1 LSCEI
6 NSIVVSKDVQD
17 DVVCISLKELSYLR
31 YINIKIFFIIIDY
44 IMIKTAATEPDSIVE
59 TPEERRKR
67 FLLEFERPF
76 KCEKCNE
83 RFKKKKYLREHKS
96 EVHSY

>member
-1 LSCEI
+1 MMKTSD
-6 NSIVVSKDVQD
+6 SKSNR
-17 DVVCISLKELSYLR
+17 I
-31 YINIKIFFIIIDY
+31 
-44 IMIKTAATEPDSIVE
+44 ADSTVE

-96 EVHSY
+96 EAHSY

>member
-1 LSCEI
+1 MMKTSD
-6 NSIVVSKDVQD
+6 SKSNH
-17 DVVCISLKELSYLR
+17 I
-31 YINIKIFFIIIDY
+31 
-44 IMIKTAATEPDSIVE
+44 ADSMVE

>member
-1 LSCEI
+1 
-6 NSIVVSKDVQD
+6 
-17 DVVCISLKELSYLR
+17 
-31 YINIKIFFIIIDY
+31 
-44 IMIKTAATEPDSIVE
+44 MIKTAATEPNSIE
-59 TPEERRKR
+59 ENAEERKKR
-67 FLLEFERPF
+67 FLMEFEKPF

>member
-1 LSCEI
+1 MAEGS
-6 NSIVVSKDVQD
+6 
-17 DVVCISLKELSYLR
+17 ELHS
-31 YINIKIFFIIIDY
+31 NAV
-44 IMIKTAATEPDSIVE
+44 ME
-59 TPEERRKR
+59 TPEERRSR

-83 RFKKKKYLREHKS
+83 RFKKKKYLREHKA

>member
-1 LSCEI
+1 MILLKVNIQKRKSRIIMI
-6 NSIVVSKDVQD
+6 NADNQ
-17 DVVCISLKELSYLR
+17 
-31 YINIKIFFIIIDY
+31 NPIID
-44 IMIKTAATEPDSIVE
+44 S
-59 TPEERRKR
+59 PEERRRR
-67 FLLEFERPF
+67 FLEEFEKPF